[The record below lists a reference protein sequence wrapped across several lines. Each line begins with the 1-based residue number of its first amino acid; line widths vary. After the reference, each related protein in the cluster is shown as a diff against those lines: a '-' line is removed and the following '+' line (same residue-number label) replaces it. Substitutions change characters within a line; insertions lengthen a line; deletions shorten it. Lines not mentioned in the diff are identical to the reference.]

1 MPTSSQ
7 AKILINYETEKIGH
21 AGAARSTSKF
31 SMRNHAQLTV
41 ASVYN
46 INGLYSI
53 PAGQVT
59 DKDAINI
66 LGRASAQLFKYSKLP
81 TGKSLVIMRGSRKFC
96 QRGSDLDN
104 VFC

>member
-21 AGAARSTSKF
+21 AGATRSTSKF

-81 TGKSLVIMRGSRKFC
+81 TGKTLVIYSY
-96 QRGSDLDN
+96 
-104 VFC
+104 VFLQ